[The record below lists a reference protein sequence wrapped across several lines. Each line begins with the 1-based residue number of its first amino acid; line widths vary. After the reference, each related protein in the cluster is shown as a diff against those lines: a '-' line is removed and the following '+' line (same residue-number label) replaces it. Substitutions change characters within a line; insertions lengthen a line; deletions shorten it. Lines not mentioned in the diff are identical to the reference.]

1 MDPLLSNV
9 VSFARYYA
17 SQRERVL
24 LLGGS
29 QAAGTGP
36 GSQARL
42 GGFPFV
48 TQPSISGAPT
58 QPVQQQE
65 PLAAPLQ
72 SFAEA
77 RERLRKAL
85 DEALALQESYTAP
98 RETGGN

>member
-9 VSFARYYA
+9 VSLARYYA
-17 SQRERVL
+17 SQRERERV

-29 QAAGTGP
+29 QAAGAGP
-36 GSQARL
+36 GSQALL

-65 PLAAPLQ
+65 PLAAPLL

-85 DEALALQESYTAP
+85 DEALAL
-98 RETGGN
+98 